1 MKHTVPISEIM
12 TKNVITLHPK
22 DSLYQAEKLFA
33 KHNIRHI
40 PVVENKRLVG
50 MVSHTDLLRISFSS
64 LDRSDDSVVPI
75 LYEMFSIPEIMTRV
89 PVFVEVD
96 TTIKKA
102 AEILARHSFHSLP
115 VLDKGKL
122 AGIVTT
128 TDMINY
134 LLAQYKTED

>member
-1 MKHTVPISEIM
+1 MKHKVPISEIM
-12 TKNVITLHPK
+12 TKDVITLSPS
-22 DSLYQAEKLFA
+22 DSLYKAEKLFA

-50 MVSHTDLLRISFSS
+50 MVSLTDLLRISFSS
-64 LDRSDDSVVPI
+64 LDKADDSIVPI
-75 LYEMFSIPEIMTRV
+75 IYEMFSIPEIMTRV
-89 PVFVEVD
+89 PVFIEVD

-102 AEILARHSFHSLP
+102 AEILSRHSFHSLP

-122 AGIVTT
+122 VGIVTT

-134 LLAQYKTED
+134 LLAQYEN